1 MIKYRI
7 KVISYFNKNMKTYLI
22 FSKYSSTF
30 SIYSIAFYKN
40 DNFFQNKYNNNII
53 INSYF

>member
-7 KVISYFNKNMKTYLI
+7 KVISYFNKNMKTSLI

-30 SIYSIAFYKN
+30 SIYCIASYKN

>member
-7 KVISYFNKNMKTYLI
+7 KVISYFNKNMKTFLI

-30 SIYSIAFYKN
+30 PIYCIAFYKN
-40 DNFFQNKYNNNII
+40 GSFFKINITI
-53 INSYF
+53 RLL